1 MSLIA
6 EGRGRAAHPPGRFA
20 SGLDEAEK
28 RKNETP
34 VSQRNEMFRA
44 ARLKLLKSLLT
55 PNQ

>member
-34 VSQRNEMFRA
+34 VSHA
-44 ARLKLLKSLLT
+44 K
-55 PNQ
+55 